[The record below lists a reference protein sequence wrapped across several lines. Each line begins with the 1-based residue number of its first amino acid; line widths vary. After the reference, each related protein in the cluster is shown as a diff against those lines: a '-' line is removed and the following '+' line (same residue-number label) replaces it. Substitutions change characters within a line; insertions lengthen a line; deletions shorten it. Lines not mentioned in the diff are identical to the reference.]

1 MLKIRV
7 HKNLQVATLAG
18 GCFWCTEAIFK
29 RLKGIIS
36 VKSGYAGGSK
46 KNPNYK
52 EVSEGSTRHAE
63 AIQITFNPNIIPYE
77 RLLDIFWATHNP
89 TTLNRQENDIGSQ
102 YRSAIFYHNEEQK
115 EIALKSK
122 EKIEKSQPKADR
134 PLGEGDKVV
143 TEIVP
148 FTNFYQAEG
157 YHQNYYDRNQ
167 EYPYCQFVINP
178 KIQKL
183 LKEFKKDV
191 KEEYIESD

>member
-1 MLKIRV
+1 MNSQN
-7 HKNLQVATLAG
+7 KNLQTATFAG

-29 RLKGIIS
+29 CLKGVMS

-46 KNPNYK
+46 ENPNYE
-52 EVSEGSTRHAE
+52 EVSEGSTKHAE
-63 AIQITFNPNIIPYE
+63 AIQITFDPNIIPYE
-77 RLLDIFWATHNP
+77 RLLDVFWATHNP
-89 TTLNRQENDIGSQ
+89 TTLNRQGNDIGTQ
-102 YRSAIFYHNEEQK
+102 YRSAIFYHSNEQRQK
-115 EIALKSK
+115 ALKSK
-122 EKIEKSQPKADR
+122 EEMEKSAMYR
-134 PLGEGDKVV
+134 DKIV

-148 FTNFYQAEG
+148 FTNFYEAEG

-191 KEEYIESD
+191 KEGYVEKGDKTL